1 MKTEMQLSDV
11 IWRHDSTWFQDF
23 SVWIVNIVFQYK
35 KVNTK
40 WLNYLSETAEEDG
53 GKVMIGTPPP
63 PFFFFRHICSVV
75 IEFRDSQSICIFSI
89 HWSCL
94 IRQASLYLKLNK
106 DYLAQGIWKWDS
118 FIHGSVLQTHP
129 KCAARQKGRKWEGRE
144 EWR

>member
-23 SVWIVNIVFQYK
+23 SVWIVNVVFQYK

-63 PFFFFRHICSVV
+63 PFFFSDIYAVLWLSLETARASAF
-75 IEFRDSQSICIFSI
+75 FQSIDLVS
-89 HWSCL
+89 
-94 IRQASLYLKLNK
+94 
-106 DYLAQGIWKWDS
+106 
-118 FIHGSVLQTHP
+118 
-129 KCAARQKGRKWEGRE
+129 
-144 EWR
+144 